1 MTTGISTSFGAT
13 GQVSK
18 AANGCQ
24 QEIHSLSHRR
34 RFFCGILTPTAL
46 RVFLFELN
54 DQPA

>member
-13 GQVSK
+13 GKVSK